1 MPSPHHGGQ
10 EGEQEADEADAE
22 KTQAIHCSR
31 IQSIAVASFVK

>member
-1 MPSPHHGGQ
+1 MPSPQHGGQ

-31 IQSIAVASFVK
+31 IFCEIGK